1 MEIFEEFQE
10 ELIHRY
16 GNNLH
21 FLDAT
26 LHLDEAVPHIHIR
39 KVWTYD
45 GKDGLD
51 ISQNKALIEMNFERP
66 HPDKPR
72 NKYNNEKMTFSAFER
87 DLKLLIC
94 QKHGLDVEHTPKH
107 PGKASLEKEE
117 AIVLKLQ
124 EKNQEYREE
133 TERLIDERNHIL
145 SDKDHDIAK
154 KEAQLEKVSAELV
167 SEEQKNREIADTNIF
182 DKPKNITMS
191 AQEFRS
197 WQKSAET
204 KESNKLALKA
214 ISKGNILGVFNR
226 IIGTIFGFGIGL
238 FIATVYLL
246 IFYGLSQVSPNIE
259 AFYVND
265 LQINTD
271 KFTISKMLLNY
282 LMILFQFN

>member
-107 PGKASLEKEE
+107 P
-117 AIVLKLQ
+117 
-124 EKNQEYREE
+124 
-133 TERLIDERNHIL
+133 
-145 SDKDHDIAK
+145 
-154 KEAQLEKVSAELV
+154 
-167 SEEQKNREIADTNIF
+167 
-182 DKPKNITMS
+182 
-191 AQEFRS
+191 
-197 WQKSAET
+197 
-204 KESNKLALKA
+204 
-214 ISKGNILGVFNR
+214 
-226 IIGTIFGFGIGL
+226 
-238 FIATVYLL
+238 
-246 IFYGLSQVSPNIE
+246 
-259 AFYVND
+259 
-265 LQINTD
+265 
-271 KFTISKMLLNY
+271 
-282 LMILFQFN
+282 